1 MVLKKLPDGLE
12 REQRSFAVPDLRAEG
27 EGGIVQGHAAVFGQE
42 ANIGGWFVEIIERG
56 AFDKTDF
63 RDVVFTMNH
72 NLQQIPLARSRNNNA
87 NSTLQL
93 SIDDEGLFTKANLDI
108 ENNSEARAL
117 HSAINRGDI
126 SGMSFIFAVR
136 ASGVFWEGLD
146 TELPIRRIKEI
157 ARVFEVSAVS
167 FPAYAGTDIQTRDD
181 KALESARAAL
191 ESARSGLVSSTDELE
206 LLKIRSQILSRG

>member
-1 MVLKKLPDGLE
+1 MSKKLPDGTE
-12 REQRSFAVPDLRAEG
+12 RERRSFAVPDLRADG
-27 EGGIVQGHAAVFGQE
+27 EDGIIQGHAAVFEQE
-42 ANIGGWFVEIIERG
+42 ANIGGWFIEIIERG

-63 RDVVFTMNH
+63 RDVVFSLNH

-93 SIDDEGLFTKANLDI
+93 SIDDAGLLTRASLDT

-117 HSAINRGDI
+117 YSAINRGDI

-146 TELPIRRIKEI
+146 TELPIRRIKDI
-157 ARVFEVSAVS
+157 ARVYEVSAVS
-167 FPAYAGTDIQTRDD
+167 FPAYAGTDIQAARDLQ
-181 KALESARAAL
+181 ALESAKATL
-191 ESARSGLVSSTDELE
+191 ESARSGLVSPKSELE
-206 LLKIRSQILSRG
+206 LLKAKLKLR